1 MSINLQSDNTF
12 PIVKTI
18 TVYQTATES
27 LLPANARHIQIGA
40 QTHKLYWSSEGT
52 DGQILGAHKD
62 FIAKEAKQVVNLGRG
77 RNRHDAIYIST
88 QSAAS
93 ATVTLVFSEE

>member
-1 MSINLQSDNTF
+1 MSLDLQGLNQY

-18 TVYQTATES
+18 TVYQTATEI
-27 LLPANARHIQIGA
+27 LLPSNARHIQIGA

-52 DGQILGAHKD
+52 DGQVLGAHKD
-62 FIAKEAKQVVNLGRG
+62 FIAKEAKQVVHLARG
-77 RNRHDAIYIST
+77 RNRHGSIFIST